1 MNRKLINILIL
12 LTTQAALPQSQDEWI
27 TYFERSGFTA
37 TPRYDNSMEYFQRLA
52 DYSPWAEFESFGI
65 SPQEREL
72 KFLIVSKDKA
82 FNPSD
87 SKKINK
93 PIVLIING
101 IHAGEI
107 GGKDASMLLLRDI
120 LITKEKESLI
130 DSVTLLVVP
139 IFNVDGHERMSKYNR
154 INQNG
159 PEEMGWRTT
168 AQNLN
173 LNRDWMKADAPE
185 MRSMLKLFSGW
196 LPDFIIDT
204 HATDGADY
212 QYTVT
217 YSVEKF
223 SNIYS
228 GTENWLTEKF
238 IPILEKGVE
247 EKGFLPHSYI
257 YLKKW
262 QEDLDGGIID
272 WASTP
277 RFSTGYTALQNRPAL
292 LIETHMIKPYKE
304 RVFSTKAMLET
315 VLEFVSSNAKELIDL
330 NLEADS
336 VSVQN
341 LFMQKKYLHVNF
353 EESDRYS
360 LINLKGFEYYREFSE
375 ISGSNKLVYTNVKK
389 DFKVKYYNDI
399 VPIDSIQL
407 PKGYLIPKEWGT
419 IVDILK
425 LHGVQVNSLK
435 TDSTIEVTKYHFRNV
450 EFANSSYEGRQR
462 VDLEYDLVKEQRM
475 IPSGTFLIST
485 NQRTARVIANLLEP
499 KSGDS
504 FIRWGFMNSIF
515 ERKEYFEN
523 YVMEK
528 IAEGMLNKNVE
539 LRKDFETK
547 LNVDEEFRN
556 SPEERLKFFYTRSQY
571 YDKNYQVYPVMR
583 IE

>member
-65 SPQEREL
+65 SPQGREL

-228 GTENWLTEKF
+228 GTANWLTEKF

-528 IAEGMLNKNVE
+528 IAEEMLNKNVE

>member
-1 MNRKLINILIL
+1 MKRKLVTILIL
-12 LTTQAALPQSQDEWI
+12 FTIQAVLPQSQDEWI

-37 TPRYDNSMEYFQRLA
+37 TPGYDKSMEYFQRLA
-52 DYSPWAEFESFGI
+52 EFSPWAEFKSFGI
-65 SPQEREL
+65 SPQGREL

-82 FNPSD
+82 FSSLD
-87 SKKINK
+87 AKKIRK
-93 PIVLIING
+93 PIVLINNG

-107 GGKDASMLLLRDI
+107 SGKDASMLLLRDI
-120 LITKEKESLI
+120 LITNDKESLI

-185 MRSMLKLFSGW
+185 MRAMLKLFSEW

-228 GTENWLTEKF
+228 ETANWLKQKF
-238 IPILEKGVE
+238 IPSLEKGVG

-262 QEDLDGGIID
+262 REGLDGGIID

-277 RFSTGYTALQNRPAL
+277 RFSTGYAALQNRPAL

-304 RVFSTKAMLET
+304 RVYSTKAMLET
-315 VLEFVSSNAKELIDL
+315 AIKFVNTNANELIDL

-336 VSVQN
+336 VSVKN
-341 LFMQKKYLHVNF
+341 LLMQKKYLQVNF

-360 LINLKGFEYYREFSE
+360 LINLKGFEYYRELSE
-375 ISGSNKLVYTNVKK
+375 ISGSDKIVYTDVKK

-399 VPIDSIQL
+399 VPIDSVQL
-407 PKGYLIPKEWGT
+407 PKAYLIPKEWGNL
-419 IVDILK
+419 VEILK
-425 LHGVQVNSLK
+425 NHGIQVSYLKVDSLF
-435 TDSTIEVTKYHFRNV
+435 EVTKYHFKNV
-450 EFANSSYEGRQR
+450 KFAEASYEGRQR
-462 VDLEYDLVKEQRM
+462 VDLEYDLIREKIIV
-475 IPSGTFLIST
+475 PAGTFYIT
-485 NQRTARVIANLLEP
+485 PNQRNVRVIVNLLEP

-504 FIRWGFMNSIF
+504 FIRWGFMNAIF

-528 IAEGMLNKNVE
+528 IAVEMLNNDNE

-547 LNVDEEFRN
+547 INEDEEFRN
-556 SPEERLKFFYTRSQY
+556 SPEERLNFFYTRSPY
-571 YDKNYQVYPVMR
+571 YDKNYQMYPVMR